1 MRRRGLLARRHRWDR
16 STVSVPWSDLP
27 GNLYT
32 CRKCRATRQSIPAGV
47 NRWKL
52 EFGLLQPNGDRRYLY
67 GRTPPCEPR
76 ASEEAMTRAA
86 QLLARSRNLADEIE
100 QLFID
105 AEHWNR
111 LHPDLAPINPD
122 EDGVLRLIYE
132 ARL

>member
-1 MRRRGLLARRHRWDR
+1 
-16 STVSVPWSDLP
+16 
-27 GNLYT
+27 
-32 CRKCRATRQSIPAGV
+32 
-47 NRWKL
+47 
-52 EFGLLQPNGDRRYLY
+52 
-67 GRTPPCEPR
+67 
-76 ASEEAMTRAA
+76 MTRAA